1 MKDLLTN
8 SMLRLCNEIVMISL
22 FSYLGEEEFRKC
34 LKSLPS
40 ASTLPQFPITWTERL
55 LADIT
60 GFSYFGVLPLAV
72 SFIINIPQCKTR
84 YLYNRTLNVSLI
96 DFSLDTTAL
105 NVIWYL
111 PFHAK
116 AIIAQRK
123 SFALL
128 IVSLSIKIHL
138 NCREQ
143 CDEYE
148 ENLQTNWSI
157 KSVYDFEPYEWF
169 KPQSYISDI
178 VDTNSVMENIQDF
191 YQKNFYSIEDN

>member
-1 MKDLLTN
+1 M
-8 SMLRLCNEIVMISL
+8 
-22 FSYLGEEEFRKC
+22 
-34 LKSLPS
+34 
-40 ASTLPQFPITWTERL
+40 
-55 LADIT
+55 
-60 GFSYFGVLPLAV
+60 
-72 SFIINIPQCKTR
+72 
-84 YLYNRTLNVSLI
+84 YNRTLNVSFN

-123 SFALL
+123 SFALFK
-128 IVSLSIKIHL
+128 VSLSIKIHL
-138 NCREQ
+138 YCREQ

-148 ENLQTNWSI
+148 ENLQANWSI
-157 KSVYDFEPYEWF
+157 KSVYEDFEPYEWF

>member
-1 MKDLLTN
+1 MK
-8 SMLRLCNEIVMISL
+8 L
-22 FSYLGEEEFRKC
+22 FI
-34 LKSLPS
+34 
-40 ASTLPQFPITWTERL
+40 QH
-55 LADIT
+55 
-60 GFSYFGVLPLAV
+60 
-72 SFIINIPQCKTR
+72 
-84 YLYNRTLNVSLI
+84 VSLI

-105 NVIWYL
+105 NVIWYI

-123 SFALL
+123 SLTLL
-128 IVSLSIKIHL
+128 KVSLSIKIL
-138 NCREQ
+138 LYCREQ

-148 ENLQTNWSI
+148 ENLQANWSI
-157 KSVYDFEPYEWF
+157 KSVYEDFEPYEWF